1 MICPNCDRRIPDDA
15 EVCEYCGK
23 PLPSEEEDE
32 FDEND
37 VDLGEEP
44 KPLRGFTGALLG
56 ALLSTVLIALLPQWG
71 MQPSFG
77 GVVITFF
84 VFMGYRLL
92 SKTMTKIGVGVCLM
106 FTLLTPYIADRIVWA
121 VWVLENVTELS
132 GFPMEGVSLMETFLL
147 VPIALDED
155 KINVIE
161 YFMGLLRLYLF
172 TGVGGV
178 AYLAGRMKGRRKKK
192 QQEPRHL

>member
-1 MICPNCDRRIPDDA
+1 MLCPNCDRRIPDDA
-15 EVCEYCGK
+15 EVCESCGK
-23 PLPSEEEDE
+23 PLPSEEDE

-77 GVVITFF
+77 GVVVAFF

-121 VWVLENVTELS
+121 VWVLENVTELA
-132 GFPMEGVSLMETFLL
+132 GFPLEGVSLMETFLL
-147 VPIALDED
+147 VPVALDED